1 MLSFTAPAARSFTLS
16 LFKNMYGIFS
26 YDIGSPRVG
35 FKHGDYVLDLD
46 VVALLGYFA
55 DVSVDTSIFAQPFL
69 NDFIALGEPIHQA
82 VWQRI
87 TTLLTDEQGFAEVRD
102 QVFIH
107 NSRVQMHLPI
117 RIGDYTDF
125 YAGIHHAENVGRMF
139 RPDGDPLLP
148 NYRHMPVAYHG
159 RASSIVVSGMPIRR
173 PEGQFLG
180 PDKQPVFGPSQ
191 ALDFELELGLIIGK
205 SSTLGEPISVEE
217 AEDYIF
223 GVTLF
228 NDWSA
233 RDIQRWE
240 YQPLGPFLG
249 KNFASSIS
257 AWVLPFEALEPFRI
271 KGPVQEPVPLPYL
284 QVQEP
289 GHFYLA
295 LEVWLETEN
304 GERVCISTSNARHL
318 YWNFAQMIAHHT
330 VNGCNLNIGD
340 VVATGTISGTEPDT
354 FGSLLELSWNGQRPL
369 NVSPTEI
376 RTFLNDGDTI
386 TLRGYGLKN
395 GVRTELGDVTGTI
408 YTKSESANL

>member
-1 MLSFTAPAARSFTLS
+1 
-16 LFKNMYGIFS
+16 MYGIFS
-26 YDIGSPRVG
+26 YDIGEPRVG
-35 FKHGDYVLDLD
+35 FKHGDYVLDLE

-55 DVSVDTSIFAQPFL
+55 DISVDTSVFAQSVL
-69 NDFIALGEPIHQA
+69 NDFIALGKPLHQA

-87 TTLLTDEQGFAEVRD
+87 DTLLADEKAFADVHD

-107 NSRVQMHLPI
+107 ESRVQMHLPV

-159 RASSIVVSGMPIRR
+159 RASSIVVSGTPIRR
-173 PEGQFLG
+173 PKGQFLG
-180 PDKQPVFGPSQ
+180 PDKQPIFGSSQ

-205 SSTLGEPISVEE
+205 SNTLGQAVSVEE

-249 KNFASSIS
+249 KNFASSMS
-257 AWVLPFEALEPFRI
+257 AWVLPFEALEPFRTA
-271 KGPVQEPVPLPYL
+271 GPKQEPTPLHYL
-284 QVQEP
+284 QSQRL
-289 GHFYLA
+289 GHFYFA
-295 LEVWLETEN
+295 LEAWLKPIN
-304 GERVCISTSNARHL
+304 GEPVCISCSNSMHL

-330 VNGCNLNIGD
+330 INGCNLNIGD
-340 VVATGTISGTEPDT
+340 VLATGTISGTVPGSY
-354 FGSLLELSWNGQRPL
+354 GSLLELSWNGQRPL
-369 NVSPTEI
+369 NVSPTET
-376 RTFLNDGDTI
+376 RMFLEDGDTI
-386 TLRGYGLKN
+386 MLRGYGFSQ
-395 GVRTELGDVTGTI
+395 GVKIELGDVTGTI
-408 YTKSESANL
+408 YTKS